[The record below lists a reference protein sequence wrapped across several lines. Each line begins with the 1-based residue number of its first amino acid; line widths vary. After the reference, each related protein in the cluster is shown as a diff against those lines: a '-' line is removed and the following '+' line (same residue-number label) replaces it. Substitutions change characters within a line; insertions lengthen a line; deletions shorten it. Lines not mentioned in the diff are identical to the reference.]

1 MARRRRISLT
11 NETLFGI
18 SMSKSEMQFARI
30 SLGRWMGG
38 RGQSGS
44 GSGQGREINLDT
56 EERRVEG
63 RGRRWLEIHCMA
75 MAH

>member
-1 MARRRRISLT
+1 MT

-56 EERRVEG
+56 EERREG
-63 RGRRWLEIHCMA
+63 KEMA
-75 MAH
+75 RNPVYGDGALNR